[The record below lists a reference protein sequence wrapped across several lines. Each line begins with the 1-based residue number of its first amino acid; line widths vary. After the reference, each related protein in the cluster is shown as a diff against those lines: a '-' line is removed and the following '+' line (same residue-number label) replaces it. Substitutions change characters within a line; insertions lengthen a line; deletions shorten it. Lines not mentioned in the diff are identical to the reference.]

1 METNSTIE
9 APEVESTEVT
19 ESVFTVEVVAYVKI
33 TQTIELLAA
42 SEEDAIGDA
51 FDIALANASD
61 WKVAQSIETL
71 TEHQLSVDSIE
82 ESDDD
87 SEEEGDSEE
96 E

>member
-9 APEVESTEVT
+9 VTEVESTEVT
-19 ESVFTVEVVAYVKI
+19 ESVYTIEVVAYVKI

-42 SEEDAIGDA
+42 SEEDAVGDA
-51 FDIALANASD
+51 FDIALANPAD
-61 WKVAQSIETL
+61 WKVVQSIEAL
-71 TEHQLSVDSIE
+71 TEEQLSVDSIE